1 MRIAFLSS
9 STGWGGLER
18 NLIRYAQWMVE
29 CGHEVEVNCV
39 QGSPLAESAS
49 ATTLNIRH
57 IPRQHRQLPFAAAR
71 RLRRHLEH
79 TQTDI
84 VWIRD
89 PRDLPLCSRAI
100 RNSGADLVFH
110 QGMQIS
116 QPKTKPWHRVRY
128 KHVSRWIAPLHHL
141 RDEALANTPL
151 RPEQVEVIPLALE
164 ANWFSTPKSPE
175 ARAMWSLPADAK
187 IVGLFGRIDPLK
199 GHDTLIRALAEA
211 APEWHALIVGE
222 NTPNASQGYR
232 TECQKLAESLGV
244 TDRVHWHPPTE
255 ELLSAYDACDA
266 YAMCST
272 SETFGMVTIEA
283 LARSVPV
290 VGTEA
295 GGTPELLG
303 HGTHGTLF
311 KPSDWKAL
319 ADALKRLDALPIAGD
334 AHVLHFTKEHA
345 LKRWSKTL
353 AAIRASAS

>member
-1 MRIAFLSS
+1 
-9 STGWGGLER
+9 
-18 NLIRYAQWMVE
+18 
-29 CGHEVEVNCV
+29 
-39 QGSPLAESAS
+39 
-49 ATTLNIRH
+49 
-57 IPRQHRQLPFAAAR
+57 
-71 RLRRHLEH
+71 LEH

-89 PRDLPLCSRAI
+89 PRDLPLCSLAI
-100 RNSGADLVFH
+100 RNSGAELVFH

-128 KHVSRWIAPLHHL
+128 KRVSRWIAPLRHL
-141 RDEALANTPL
+141 RDEALANTTL
-151 RPEQVEVIPLALE
+151 RPEQIEVIPLALE

-175 ARAMWSLPADAK
+175 ARAMWSPPADAK

-211 APEWHALIVGE
+211 APAWHALIIGE
-222 NTPNASQGYR
+222 NTPNAGQDFRS
-232 TECQKLAESLGV
+232 ECRALAESLGV
-244 TDRVHWHPPTE
+244 TDRVHWHQPTE

-283 LARSVPV
+283 LARRVPV
-290 VGTEA
+290 VGTDA

-311 KPSDWKAL
+311 KPGDWKAL
-319 ADALKRLDALPIAGD
+319 ADALQRLDTLPIVSD
-334 AHVLHFTKEHA
+334 AHVQRFTKEHA
-345 LKRWSKTL
+345 LKRWSETL